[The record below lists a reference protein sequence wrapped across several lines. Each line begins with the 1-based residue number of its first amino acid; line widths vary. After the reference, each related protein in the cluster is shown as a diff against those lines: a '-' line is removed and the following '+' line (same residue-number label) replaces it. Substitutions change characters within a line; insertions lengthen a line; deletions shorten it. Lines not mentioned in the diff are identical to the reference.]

1 MTKIDKWDTRFLEL
15 ATLVGSW
22 SKDPSTRVGCAII
35 RPDRT
40 VASVGYN
47 GFARGVSDDGYRLH
61 DRPTKYAFMV
71 HAEVNAITAA
81 RKVLHDCT
89 IYTIPFPPCSNCA
102 GAIIQSGIKRVVAPD
117 ATAEQKERWGDSF
130 AFTTKMFSEA
140 NVELVLA

>member
-1 MTKIDKWDTRFLEL
+1 MMKIDKWDQRFLDL

-47 GFARGVSDDGYRLH
+47 GFPRGVIDAGYRLH
-61 DRPTKYAFMV
+61 DRPTKYAFSV

-81 RKVLHDCT
+81 REALHGCT
-89 IYTIPFPPCSNCA
+89 IYTIPFPPCSTCA
-102 GAIIQSGIKRVVAPD
+102 GAIIQSGITRVVAPD
-117 ATAEQKERWGDSF
+117 ATDEQKERWGDSL
-130 AFTTKMFSEA
+130 AHANRMFVEA
-140 NVELVLA
+140 RVDLVLA

>member
-1 MTKIDKWDTRFLEL
+1 MTTTNKWDQRFLDL
-15 ATLVGSW
+15 AKLVGTW

-47 GFARGVSDDGYRLH
+47 GFPRGVIDDGYRLH
-61 DRPTKYAFMV
+61 DRPTKYAFTV

-81 RKVLHDCT
+81 REVLHDCA
-89 IYTIPFPPCSNCA
+89 IYTDPFPPCSNCA
-102 GAIIQSGIKRVVAPD
+102 GAIIQAGITRVVAPD

-130 AFTTKMFSEA
+130 AHATKMFSEA
-140 NVELVLA
+140 GVDLILV